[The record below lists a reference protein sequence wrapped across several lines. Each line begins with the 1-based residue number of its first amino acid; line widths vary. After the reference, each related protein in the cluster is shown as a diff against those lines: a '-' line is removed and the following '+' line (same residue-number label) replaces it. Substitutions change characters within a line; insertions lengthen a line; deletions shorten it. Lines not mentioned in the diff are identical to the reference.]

1 MHYNYRLLLELGYES
16 NGKLPV
22 ALKLMQ
28 KIEEE
33 KLLNWLTSSEP
44 QQEQRML
51 YTTLLAEIHQLLL
64 EEQLAWP
71 KFNKKPFL
79 VEAWSWSLQLLEK
92 FSLFY
97 IIRTWLLPKDYTR
110 GNYRFVDR
118 WLLFHTILAISYVVL
133 AGMEI
138 VPSWV
143 KYTLLIYGCLRMFE
157 ILIYQLNVILVHPYN
172 NANYSLNSYRRMTI
186 ALIHN
191 FFEIIF
197 WFAGTF
203 VTLQFIAD
211 ATVPLAVY
219 TSFTHMVTYSMEL
232 DDSKWS
238 VIAVMILQFQALIGV
253 FMTILSLARFVSLFP
268 QPASQDPREQEAN
281 EQRHVHLIHKL
292 NELEGKINEN
302 TNNIKINRRDIEG
315 NAASKEE

>member
-1 MHYNYRLLLELGYES
+1 MRSEIYEQYKQNVVDVIRESHKLAQIAGAFDSSPILFDDFKQYPQQFKEMHYNYRLLLELGYES

-97 IIRTWLLPKDYTR
+97 IIRTFLLPSYTR

-133 AGMEI
+133 AGMEM
-138 VPSWV
+138 VPSW
-143 KYTLLIYGCLRMFE
+143 
-157 ILIYQLNVILVHPYN
+157 
-172 NANYSLNSYRRMTI
+172 
-186 ALIHN
+186 
-191 FFEIIF
+191 
-197 WFAGTF
+197 
-203 VTLQFIAD
+203 
-211 ATVPLAVY
+211 
-219 TSFTHMVTYSMEL
+219 
-232 DDSKWS
+232 
-238 VIAVMILQFQALIGV
+238 
-253 FMTILSLARFVSLFP
+253 
-268 QPASQDPREQEAN
+268 
-281 EQRHVHLIHKL
+281 
-292 NELEGKINEN
+292 
-302 TNNIKINRRDIEG
+302 
-315 NAASKEE
+315 